1 MSTVTSISQA
11 KAERML
17 KPKLMTPRER
27 LEALLLAT
35 LNDDKAELCRADQ
48 PALRAFFERNAAA
61 FRKYAGDGE

>member
-1 MSTVTSISQA
+1 MLTLVKSQ
-11 KAERML
+11 RML
-17 KPKLMTPRER
+17 KARVLTPQER
-27 LEALLLAT
+27 LESLLLAA

>member
-1 MSTVTSISQA
+1 MSVTPITQA
-11 KAERML
+11 KADRML
-17 KPKLMTPRER
+17 RARILTPRDR

-61 FRKYAGDGE
+61 FRKYAGDAE